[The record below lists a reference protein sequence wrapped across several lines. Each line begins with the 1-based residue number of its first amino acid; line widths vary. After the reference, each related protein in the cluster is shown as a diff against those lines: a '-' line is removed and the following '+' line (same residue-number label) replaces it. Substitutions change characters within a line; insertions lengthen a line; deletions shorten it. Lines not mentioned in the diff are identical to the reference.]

1 MCMWYCHVA
10 TPVRSCEFENKKC
23 ANSRPSSRAIL
34 ADARTAN
41 WIWTIPTVAYVSTG
55 WCLIWLDNNKRA
67 SSFFPKI
74 QTVAEYRV
82 RVSRAVELFLSSDF
96 EFRGTNSQP
105 YDTVTNR
112 SRDVFVWERVEW
124 CDTDHNEWGV
134 CSNAVRT
141 QLLTSCVRRHVM
153 RYVTH
158 TKFHPESY
166 YFCVAYRS
174 GCFMLITGS
183 RQKVRVPRW
192 CVFWVITE
200 PFFI

>member
-1 MCMWYCHVA
+1 MSLLEEKRGIEKRRIWSHLLRLWFCSSELELRTGCRWESMCMWYCHVA

-96 EFRGTNSQP
+96 EFRGTKSQP
-105 YDTVTNR
+105 YLLCYDWNVTKITFCRVLNTPKASNLLVGQICGTVLCHFDWYGASKT
-112 SRDVFVWERVEW
+112 
-124 CDTDHNEWGV
+124 C
-134 CSNAVRT
+134 
-141 QLLTSCVRRHVM
+141 
-153 RYVTH
+153 
-158 TKFHPESY
+158 
-166 YFCVAYRS
+166 
-174 GCFMLITGS
+174 
-183 RQKVRVPRW
+183 
-192 CVFWVITE
+192 
-200 PFFI
+200 